1 MKKFSVTGFIKSYG
15 REFDASELKKL
26 FKFEEFVSQPL
37 EKPKELDPAIIG
49 TAVDHLARFY
59 FNSDVEKSFYVA
71 KI

>member
-1 MKKFSVTGFIKSYG
+1 MNFSVTRFIKSYG

-26 FKFEEFVSQPL
+26 FKFEQFVSQPLL
-37 EKPKELDPAIIG
+37 EKPKELDPTIIG